1 MFKLAGKDTN
11 TFESLLRAIIPLQ
24 VKTDFIVEVNRHY
37 KSLEEA
43 EAEARVCGIGIR
55 IAHGLVLEHVDRC
68 IIRRGVIAPTLM
80 RIPVGQWRD
89 RRCATVADVPQC
101 ALATLPPA
109 KCGAA

>member
-24 VKTDFIVEVNRHY
+24 VKTDFIVEVNRPY
-37 KSLEEA
+37 N
-43 EAEARVCGIGIR
+43 
-55 IAHGLVLEHVDRC
+55 
-68 IIRRGVIAPTLM
+68 
-80 RIPVGQWRD
+80 IPVGQWRD

>member
-24 VKTDFIVEVNRHY
+24 VKTDFIVEVNRPY

-55 IAHGLVLEHVDRC
+55 IAHGLVLKHVDRC
-68 IIRRGVIAPTLM
+68 IY
-80 RIPVGQWRD
+80 
-89 RRCATVADVPQC
+89 
-101 ALATLPPA
+101 
-109 KCGAA
+109 GAACARSAGVCRVLSGRIRLCRN